1 MSVLQCAAATTSG
14 EPVSICLRITAINA
28 RRAPSG
34 IRRVG
39 ASDTLGTDRVFRC
52 GLLGCG
58 AARTGRCPLNAFAR
72 STAAIGRSRKISGG
86 RSPRRPRPPPRAV
99 GGNKFCYLNIKHISN
114 GYDVLPLD
122 FYDTAE
128 VESARHQRRILWSSE
143 NCRRD
148 DVYRL
153 RTTRMS
159 NEAIMAALCRRR
171 QRARPTSDAAARNLN
186 HINHGEPYDFLET
199 TTLI

>member
-1 MSVLQCAAATTSG
+1 MDSG
-14 EPVSICLRITAINA
+14 
-28 RRAPSG
+28 RAPSG
-34 IRRVG
+34 IRRV

-72 STAAIGRSRKISGG
+72 STAAIGRSQISGG
-86 RSPRRPRPPPRAV
+86 RSPRRPRPPPCAV
-99 GGNKFCYLNIKHISN
+99 GGNKFSSHFGVVLSARLASFVMLLQHTVSLGT
-114 GYDVLPLD
+114 GYW
-122 FYDTAE
+122 AE

-171 QRARPTSDAAARNLN
+171 QRARRPTSVRPLA
-186 HINHGEPYDFLET
+186 T
-199 TTLI
+199 